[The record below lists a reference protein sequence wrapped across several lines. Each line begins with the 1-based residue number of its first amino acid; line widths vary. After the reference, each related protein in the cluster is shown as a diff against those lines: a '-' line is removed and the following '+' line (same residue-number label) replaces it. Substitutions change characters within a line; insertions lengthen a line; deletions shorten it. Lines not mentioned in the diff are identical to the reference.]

1 MMSSMTRAALIL
13 FLALC
18 VLSPRRALAEGDV
31 ITRVQDWFSKLGKPK
46 PPSEEDL
53 GARNTFTIN
62 PLALKNAQLGIEY
75 ERAFGKGFSLYV
87 APEFAY
93 GRTPEAWT
101 LSLAGTLG
109 TRLFVL
115 GSAPSGIYFGP
126 EFSVS
131 HQIRSQNHVRRRA
144 LGLGLGGSVGWTLV
158 LFNRFTLAAGFSAQY
173 RSIPDLEAAE
183 EGALRV
189 QIVPTP
195 RLAFGVAF

>member
-1 MMSSMTRAALIL
+1 MPRAVLVL
-13 FLALC
+13 FLCLC
-18 VLSPRRALAEGDV
+18 VLFPGRALAEED
-31 ITRVQDWFSKLGKPK
+31 ILTQVQDWFSKLGKPK
-46 PPSEEDL
+46 PPPVEDL

-62 PLALKNAQLGIEY
+62 PLALRNSQLGVEY
-75 ERAFGKGFSLYV
+75 ERAFGKGFSLYA

-109 TRLFVL
+109 IRLFVL
-115 GSAPSGIYFGP
+115 GNAPSGIYFGP
-126 EFSVS
+126 EFSVI
-131 HQIRSQNHVRRRA
+131 HQIRSQNHVRRTA

-173 RSIPDLEAAE
+173 RSVPDLEAE
-183 EGALRV
+183 GEGALRV
-189 QIVPTP
+189 QVIPTP

>member
-1 MMSSMTRAALIL
+1 MPRAALVL
-13 FLALC
+13 LLSLC
-18 VLSPRRALAEGDV
+18 VLFPRTALAEEDV

-46 PPSEEDL
+46 PPPEEDL

-62 PLALKNAQLGIEY
+62 PLALQHSQLGVEY
-75 ERAFGKGFSLYV
+75 ERAFGKPLSLYV

-109 TRLFVL
+109 IRLFVL
-115 GSAPSGIYFGP
+115 GNAPSGIYFGP
-126 EFSVS
+126 EFNVAY
-131 HQIRSQNHVRRRA
+131 QLRSQNHVRRR
-144 LGLGLGGSVGWTLV
+144 GVGVGLGGTVGWTLV

-173 RSIPDLEAAE
+173 RSIPDLEAE
-183 EGALRV
+183 GEGALRV
-189 QIVPTP
+189 QIIPTP